1 MYNFIEIIHKLCAT
15 QVSNGEKMSYFQ
27 LYTVEPILCTFSEV
41 GLRIILFIRMFS
53 SVDVGGKM

>member
-41 GLRIILFIRMFS
+41 GLRTMVS
-53 SVDVGGKM
+53 SVVVGGKM